1 MRPMNAEVPEPAWF
15 TSSYSGGN
23 ETECVE
29 AAFIGDGTA
38 VRDSKQPLQ
47 GQFRVSAETWAY
59 FVRSVRAH
67 ELG

>member
-1 MRPMNAEVPEPAWF
+1 MRQATTLPQWRR
-15 TSSYSGGN
+15 SSYSNGTGG
-23 ETECVE
+23 ECVE

-47 GQFRVSAETWAY
+47 AQFRVSAETWAC